1 MHWRLYKVDQP
12 VLGSV
17 AFCAIFS
24 FLLPVF
30 LTVTRKG
37 YFCTLL
43 VIAVVHSTSAEYGS
57 LTIPRNSA
65 VFFWIMLY
73 SQKFKL
79 GWLRLGISH
88 IPKWLPGPTSDV
100 GLPLFLC
107 CWNTNSVPLQK
118 SYLMPMFKRKSLMW
132 DMSSLR
138 CSQAACGRHGLGCEE
153 RCVNI
158 WGKWDQI
165 SKYQDTI
172 PCWETG
178 EKKSCFISWN

>member
-1 MHWRLYKVDQP
+1 MFCSLKYAQASLMHWRLYKVDQP
-12 VLGSV
+12 VLGSM

-79 GWLRLGISH
+79 G
-88 IPKWLPGPTSDV
+88 
-100 GLPLFLC
+100 
-107 CWNTNSVPLQK
+107 
-118 SYLMPMFKRKSLMW
+118 
-132 DMSSLR
+132 
-138 CSQAACGRHGLGCEE
+138 
-153 RCVNI
+153 
-158 WGKWDQI
+158 
-165 SKYQDTI
+165 
-172 PCWETG
+172 
-178 EKKSCFISWN
+178 